1 MAGRKDRGL
10 YDGRNVSGARMWLE
24 VGETE
29 DYGCIHKRQWTV
41 CWRQC
46 VSSQDVAGGRRDRN
60 VLRARMWLEV
70 GETEECTVQA
80 MCKEPGF
87 GWR

>member
-1 MAGRKDRGL
+1 MSKGVAGGRKNRGL

-29 DYGCIHKRQWTV
+29 DSIVDAIRSKV
-41 CWRQC
+41 
-46 VSSQDVAGGRRDRN
+46 
-60 VLRARMWLEV
+60 WLEV
-70 GETEECTVQA
+70 GETKGCMVDA
-80 MCKEPGF
+80 MYKEQGC